1 MSRELR
7 HQRTGALR
15 AEPLRREDGGV
26 DFGALR
32 RREFSRLDRVGEAYL
47 DWTGTALYAESQ
59 IRAHEAM
66 LRRAVLGNPHSESG
80 PSRASTAIV
89 EAARA
94 RVLAF
99 FRGDPREWT
108 VCFTAN
114 ASGAIRIVAESY
126 PFARGS
132 QLVLAADNHN
142 SVNGIRE
149 HAAARGAEVRYLPL
163 DGELRLLRPEA
174 HLLSARPARN
184 GEGPSLFAFPAQSN
198 FSGVRHPLALA
209 RHARALGYDVLVD
222 AAAFAPTSEL
232 RLDGLDADFVALSF
246 YKMFG
251 FPTGVGALLARRGA
265 LARLR
270 RPWFAGGTV
279 DFVSTQSRTHQ
290 LRAGP
295 EGFEDG
301 TPNFLSIAALDAG
314 FTLLESVGMA
324 RLHDR
329 VDALGA
335 LLLERLLEIRH
346 SCGRPMVAV
355 HGPTTTAARGATVAF
370 NVVDAA
376 GSVVPYALVEERAR
390 MARVSV
396 RGGCF
401 CNPGASEHAFGFEP
415 EATRRCLE
423 EASRDAFTIARF
435 ARCMR
440 GKAVGAVRASLG
452 MASDERDIARLVEVV
467 EGMRGC
473 RVG

>member
-1 MSRELR
+1 
-7 HQRTGALR
+7 
-15 AEPLRREDGGV
+15 
-26 DFGALR
+26 
-32 RREFSRLDRVGEAYL
+32 
-47 DWTGTALYAESQ
+47 
-59 IRAHEAM
+59 M
-66 LRRAVLGNPHSESG
+66 LRGSVLGNPHSESG

-89 EAARA
+89 ESARA
-94 RVLAF
+94 RVLDF
-99 FRGDPREWT
+99 FRADPREWT

-114 ASGAIRIVAESY
+114 ASGAIRLVAESY

-149 HAAARGAEVRYLPL
+149 HAVARGAQVRYLPL
-163 DGELRLLRPEA
+163 DDELRLLRPEA
-174 HLLSARPARN
+174 HLLSARPAGGARS
-184 GEGPSLFAFPAQSN
+184 GEGRSLLAFPAQSN

-209 RHARALGYDVLVD
+209 SRARELGYDVLLD
-222 AAAFAPTSEL
+222 AAAYAPTSEM
-232 RLDGLDADFVALSF
+232 RLDELGADFVALSF

-279 DFVSTQSRTHQ
+279 DFVSTQSRLHR

-314 FTLLESVGMA
+314 FALLESVGMA

-335 LLLERLLEIRH
+335 LLLERLLALRH
-346 SCGRPMVAV
+346 GAGRPLVVV
-355 HGPTTTAARGATVAF
+355 HGPTTMAARGATIAF
-370 NVVDAA
+370 NILDAA
-376 GSVVPYALVEERAR
+376 GAVVPYGLVEERAR
-390 MARVSV
+390 ASRVSV

-401 CNPGASEHAFGFEP
+401 CNPGASERAFGFEP
-415 EATRRCLE
+415 EDTRRCLE
-423 EASRDAFTIARF
+423 AAARGGFTIARF

-452 MASDERDIARLVEVV
+452 IASDERDLARLVEVV
-467 EGMRGC
+467 AGMRDW
-473 RVG
+473 RVE